1 MCKLFH
7 LWKNVRQD
15 LVTGQQQHLWTEMIS
30 HILYWYGC
38 LLFVFI
44 INHLARTSS
53 TMLNRNSESGHP
65 CFVPNLRR
73 KALSFS
79 LLCVKLAMDFSCMA
93 FIMLRY
99 NLSVLSLLSLFR
111 MKQCQ
116 ILSNAFSI
124 SIKIIMWFLVFILLI
139 WCILHIDWF
148 PYVETYLHPRDKSY
162 LVIMYDPF
170 KVCWIWYGSILLR
183 VKNIYIHQEYWA
195 QIVFSL
201 ALVIQA

>member
-1 MCKLFH
+1 
-7 LWKNVRQD
+7 
-15 LVTGQQQHLWTEMIS
+15 
-30 HILYWYGC
+30 
-38 LLFVFI
+38 
-44 INHLARTSS
+44 
-53 TMLNRNSESGHP
+53 MLNRNSESGHP

-124 SIKIIMWFLVFILLI
+124 SIKIIM
-139 WCILHIDWF
+139 
-148 PYVETYLHPRDKSY
+148 
-162 LVIMYDPF
+162 
-170 KVCWIWYGSILLR
+170 
-183 VKNIYIHQEYWA
+183 
-195 QIVFSL
+195 
-201 ALVIQA
+201 